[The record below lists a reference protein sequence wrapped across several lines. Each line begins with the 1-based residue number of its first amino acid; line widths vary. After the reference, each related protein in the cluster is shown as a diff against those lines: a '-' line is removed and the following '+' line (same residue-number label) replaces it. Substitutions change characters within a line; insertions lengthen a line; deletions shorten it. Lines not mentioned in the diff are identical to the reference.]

1 MWTRIRID
9 DVRAIVHYLGAL
21 VTIVGA
27 IMAAPLVVAL
37 LARETAPATWFA
49 VSMGV
54 TVSAGTAMSMV
65 RPSEP
70 GLTRKQA
77 VILTGLVWLV
87 TDVFA
92 ALPFFLSGETGGYFE
107 SMFNCMSYLTG
118 TGMIISDSPVPLP
131 VSLTVWSALLTIV
144 GAQGIILVAMGLGTV
159 SSLSGASSLFSAEG
173 HSDVIGSRVA
183 DTSRFAAVF
192 MGVFVGTGT
201 LLCTAMLFF
210 DQGFTPGFSL
220 LHAFSLSVN
229 AVATAG
235 ATIPGTGVSYYHS
248 MALNVI
254 LTMLMFSGSFSFA
267 LYFFMVKKGP
277 REFFR
282 DIETRTIL
290 GWLLVATVVLSIAF
304 AADPRF
310 GQVSIFLDKGLFNLA
325 SAITGTGFSTMT
337 SAQVSSVASSAVV
350 FTLVLA
356 MSMGGATSSTT
367 GGFKAIRLA
376 LLVRTVASE
385 VRRSL
390 VPPRA
395 REAYYFHH
403 FGERL
408 LTPEMSRSIMLVIL
422 LYVVSFAGGAV
433 LGVAHGNDPVAAVM
447 ESVSCTANCGFSS
460 AIVGPGMP
468 VDLQVCYY
476 IQMFAGRLEFVTLL
490 TTIASIGASVASA
503 ASGSRARRAL
513 AEKVPAR
520 LRRAWLGEGRGDRRG
535 HDSRELE
542 RERSLR
548 SARPGSPRYLG
559 MSGPKTLDLDKT
571 EQGPERRGRL
581 GRFLRGRGGKGGGA

>member
-27 IMAAPLVVAL
+27 LMAIPLIVAL
-37 LARETAPATWFA
+37 LAKEVAPATWFA
-49 VSMGV
+49 VSMGL
-54 TVSAGTAMSMV
+54 TVSAGSAMSLV
-65 RPSEP
+65 HPSEP
-70 GLTRKQA
+70 GLSRKQA

-92 ALPFFLSGETGGYFE
+92 ALPFFLSGEGGGYFNC
-107 SMFNCMSYLTG
+107 MFNCMSYLTG
-118 TGMIISDSPVPLP
+118 TGLIISSSAVPLP
-131 VSLTVWSALLTIV
+131 VSLTLWSVLLTIV

-159 SSLSGASSLFSAEG
+159 SSLSGTSSLFSAEG

-192 MGVFVGTGT
+192 MGVFVGVGT
-201 LLCTAMLFF
+201 LVCTAMLVV
-210 DQGFTPGFSL
+210 DQGFTPGYSL

-229 AVATAG
+229 AWATAG
-235 ATIPGTGVSYYHS
+235 VTIPGPGVSYYHS
-248 MALNVI
+248 IALNVV
-254 LTMLMFSGSFSFA
+254 LTILMFSGAFSFA
-267 LYFFMVKKGP
+267 LYFYMVKKGP

-290 GWLLVATVVLSIAF
+290 GWLLIATLVLSISF
-304 AADPRF
+304 ASDPRF

-325 SAITGTGFSTMT
+325 SAVTGTGFSTLT
-337 SAQVSSVASSAVV
+337 PTQVSSVVSSAVV

-376 LLVRTVASE
+376 LLVRTVLFE
-385 VRRSL
+385 IRRSL
-390 VPPRA
+390 MPPRA

-408 LTPEMSRSIMLVIL
+408 LTPEMSRGVMLVIL
-422 LYVVSFAGGAV
+422 LYLTSFAAGAV
-433 LGVAHGNDPVAAVM
+433 LGVAHGNDPVSAVL
-447 ESVSCTANCGFSS
+447 ESVSCTVNCGFSA

-468 VDLQVCYY
+468 ADLAACYY

-490 TTIASIGASVASA
+490 TTLASIGASVTMA
-503 ASGSRARRAL
+503 ASGSRARRTL
-513 AEKVPAR
+513 SQKVPAR
-520 LRRAWLGEGRGDRRG
+520 LRRAWLGEGTGARLG

-548 SARPGSPRYLG
+548 SARPGTPGYLG
-559 MSGPKTLDLDKT
+559 MRGPTTVNLEPDEKDFAERSLFGRRPRRRADK
-571 EQGPERRGRL
+571 
-581 GRFLRGRGGKGGGA
+581 KGGA